1 MTACFSEN
9 IYPKIYNDSLIV
21 ITPIQLKQTNL
32 IFLEHQKL
40 QLENIELNNQI
51 NDYNSMLN
59 NYDYMINTRT
69 KQIDT
74 LNSIII
80 NKDKELKNINK
91 SLEKTKLEKKIYT
104 GIAIGGITISV
115 SLLLILLIS
124 NA

>member
-51 NDYNSMLN
+51 NDYNLMLN
-59 NYDYMINTRT
+59 NYDYMINVRT

-80 NKDKELKNINK
+80 NKDKEINDINK
-91 SLEKTKLEKKIYT
+91 NLEKTKLERKIYT

-115 SLLLILLIS
+115 SLLLILLLS